1 MIIDETKTNQA
12 LTKYNDL
19 KGIDVHINGYD
30 SENIRRQ
37 KDIMFGKLIGYEEC
51 LKELGIIE

>member
-1 MIIDETKTNQA
+1 MIVTETKINQA

-19 KGIDVHINGYD
+19 KGIDVHINSYD
-30 SENIRRQ
+30 NDNIRRD
-37 KDIMFGKLIGYEEC
+37 KDMMFGKLIGYEEC